1 MVRGLSRGGSEFGIQ
16 KSSRRPRS
24 KRRRGVDKGGSR
36 WRSCGGARG
45 RWGSDAADAANP
57 GSGRGRSVRIE
68 PREGPMG
75 STVTGVASSGRARAE
90 TDLRRRVVGLCL
102 ACRVGGWGTGGRLSP
117 ASVRGPSGG
126 RGRCG
131 HVHSLRTER
140 DGAVSRRYDRRSG
153 TTRSKASQ
161 RVGGDD
167 TDTSLAAEGRRRNI
181 SPSAAN
187 DRARRDTGA
196 GNSPDGRTCW
206 DTHRVHPLTRT
217 VESRDVR
224 VGRGGAEARASS
236 AFLFSASAFSS
247 SGAQTLNPHERR
259 NAPIWTNLNWY

>member
-1 MVRGLSRGGSEFGIQ
+1 M
-16 KSSRRPRS
+16 
-24 KRRRGVDKGGSR
+24 
-36 WRSCGGARG
+36 
-45 RWGSDAADAANP
+45 
-57 GSGRGRSVRIE
+57 RIE
-68 PREGPMG
+68 PREAPMG
-75 STVTGVASSGRARAE
+75 STVTGVASSGRARAK

-181 SPSAAN
+181 SPPRTAI

-247 SGAQTLNPHERR
+247 VVPK
-259 NAPIWTNLNWY
+259 P

>member
-1 MVRGLSRGGSEFGIQ
+1 MVST
-16 KSSRRPRS
+16 
-24 KRRRGVDKGGSR
+24 
-36 WRSCGGARG
+36 
-45 RWGSDAADAANP
+45 
-57 GSGRGRSVRIE
+57 IE
-68 PREGPMG
+68 PRA
-75 STVTGVASSGRARAE
+75 STVEARGLRFVAAGVWSSVCVPCGPGDGA
-90 TDLRRRVVGLCL
+90 V
-102 ACRVGGWGTGGRLSP
+102 GRLSP
-117 ASVRGPSGG
+117 ARVRRPSGG

-140 DGAVSRRYDRRSG
+140 DGAVSRRYGARSG

-167 TDTSLAAEGRRRNI
+167 TDTSLAGEGRRRNI

-236 AFLFSASAFSS
+236 AFHFSASGF
-247 SGAQTLNPHERR
+247 GFRWCPNPE
-259 NAPIWTNLNWY
+259 PS

>member
-1 MVRGLSRGGSEFGIQ
+1 
-16 KSSRRPRS
+16 
-24 KRRRGVDKGGSR
+24 
-36 WRSCGGARG
+36 
-45 RWGSDAADAANP
+45 
-57 GSGRGRSVRIE
+57 
-68 PREGPMG
+68 MG
-75 STVTGVASSGRARAE
+75 STVTGVASSGRGRAK

-167 TDTSLAAEGRRRNI
+167 TDTSLAGEGRRRNI

-247 SGAQTLNPHERR
+247 SGAQTLNPPGRGKIRYLR
-259 NAPIWTNLNWY
+259 NLMHTLFAHTASPFRLVHPLVTHRFLTLSSSCHSRAHLVRC

>member
-1 MVRGLSRGGSEFGIQ
+1 MAIVRWRARALGLRCRGCREPRVGA
-16 KSSRRPRS
+16 RS
-24 KRRRGVDKGGSR
+24 KRAHRA
-36 WRSCGGARG
+36 ARG
-45 RWGSDAADAANP
+45 PDGVHRDGCRLEWTGASQDGFAAA
-57 GSGRGRSVRIE
+57 GRRS
-68 PREGPMG
+68 
-75 STVTGVASSGRARAE
+75 
-90 TDLRRRVVGLCL
+90 LL

-167 TDTSLAAEGRRRNI
+167 TDTSLAGEGRRRNI

-247 SGAQTLNPHERR
+247 SGAQTLNPHGRGKTC
-259 NAPIWTNLNWY
+259 PHLD

>member
-1 MVRGLSRGGSEFGIQ
+1 MERRRGQRSLSGVGDFGIQ

-45 RWGSDAADAANP
+45 RLGSDAADAADP

-75 STVTGVASSGRARAE
+75 SIVTGVASTGRARAE

-131 HVHSLRTER
+131 HVYSLREER
-140 DGAVSRRYDRRSG
+140 DGAVSRRYGARSG

-167 TDTSLAAEGRRRNI
+167 TDTSLQRGGEETSFPLPRSIARGGT
-181 SPSAAN
+181 
-187 DRARRDTGA
+187 RARGIRRMAERA
-196 GNSPDGRTCW
+196 GT
-206 DTHRVHPLTRT
+206 LT
-217 VESRDVR
+217 
-224 VGRGGAEARASS
+224 ACI
-236 AFLFSASAFSS
+236 L
-247 SGAQTLNPHERR
+247 
-259 NAPIWTNLNWY
+259 

>member
-1 MVRGLSRGGSEFGIQ
+1 MVRGLSRGGVNLEFRNQVVARVRSAGGEWI
-16 KSSRRPRS
+16 KVVRDGDRAVARAGVGAPTPRTP
-24 KRRRGVDKGGSR
+24 RT
-36 WRSCGGARG
+36 
-45 RWGSDAADAANP
+45 P
-57 GSGRGRSVRIE
+57 GPGRGRSVRIE
-68 PREGPMG
+68 PREAPMG

-167 TDTSLAAEGRRRNI
+167 TDTSLA
-181 SPSAAN
+181 
-187 DRARRDTGA
+187 
-196 GNSPDGRTCW
+196 
-206 DTHRVHPLTRT
+206 
-217 VESRDVR
+217 
-224 VGRGGAEARASS
+224 GRGEEKKHLSLDRD
-236 AFLFSASAFSS
+236 
-247 SGAQTLNPHERR
+247 
-259 NAPIWTNLNWY
+259 